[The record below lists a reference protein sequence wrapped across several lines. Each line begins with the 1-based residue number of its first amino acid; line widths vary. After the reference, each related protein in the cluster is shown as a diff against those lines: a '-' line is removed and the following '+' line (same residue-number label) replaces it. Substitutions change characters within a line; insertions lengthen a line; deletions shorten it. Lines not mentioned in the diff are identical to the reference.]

1 VTEGDGIEKLIRPDL
16 FTFNAYTP
24 CKSPDTLRG
33 EVEVPVE
40 QIIKLDANENPY
52 GCSPRVNQALATY
65 PFFSI
70 YPDAGQTEIRE
81 LLQGYT
87 GVGIEHIVAGSGS
100 DDMIELILRLLIT
113 PGDEV
118 INCVPTFDMFRFIT
132 EIYRGTLVEVSRNEN
147 FDVRVEAI
155 KSAISNRTKIIVLV
169 NPNSPTGTITTRKAI
184 LELVD
189 TGIPVLVDEAYFE
202 FSGET
207 VVPLVSQ
214 YRNLMVLRTFSKW
227 AGLAGIRVGYGVFPP
242 KIAECLLKTKQP
254 YNVSMVAQVAV
265 KESLKDLEYLLGR
278 IKAIVTERERLF
290 GELQKLKWLK
300 PYPSLANFILC
311 LVLDGKA
318 KEIQQELQN
327 KGILIR
333 YFDQPLLRNYIR
345 ISVGKPEHT
354 DALIT
359 ALKESG
365 GS

>member
-327 KGILIR
+327 RGILIR

>member
-1 VTEGDGIEKLIRPDL
+1 
-16 FTFNAYTP
+16 
-24 CKSPDTLRG
+24 
-33 EVEVPVE
+33 
-40 QIIKLDANENPY
+40 
-52 GCSPRVNQALATY
+52 
-65 PFFSI
+65 
-70 YPDAGQTEIRE
+70 
-81 LLQGYT
+81 
-87 GVGIEHIVAGSGS
+87 VAGSGS
-100 DDMIELILRLLIT
+100 DDMIELILRLLIN

-132 EIYRGTLVEVSRNEN
+132 EIYQGTLVEVARDEN
-147 FDVRVEAI
+147 FNVRVEAI

-169 NPNSPTGTITTRKAI
+169 NPNSPTGTITTQKAI
-184 LELVD
+184 LELVN
-189 TGIPVLVDEAYFE
+189 TGIPVLVDEAYYE
-202 FSGET
+202 FSRET

-214 YRNLMVLRTFSKW
+214 YPNLMVLRTFSKW
-227 AGLAGIRVGYGVFPP
+227 AGLAGLRIGYGVFPP

-254 YNVSMVAQVAV
+254 YNVSMAAQIAA
-265 KESLKDLEYLLGR
+265 KESLEDLDYLLGR
-278 IKAIVTERERLF
+278 VKVIVTERERLF
-290 GELQKLKWLK
+290 SELRNLKWLK

-327 KGILIR
+327 RGVLIR

-354 DALIT
+354 DALIK